1 MVMFPLS
8 KRKTCGFGYGD
19 KTWYTAHHLGQD
31 YTSAIGNKLYAPFD
45 GIIKTTLTGEQ
56 GGLTIWYKPTN
67 DNVIIRF
74 MHLSAFK
81 CKAGQKVKEGDLIG
95 LTGNTGKSTTGEHV
109 HIDISKKAV
118 NLANWKNFIDPEKY
132 EWIKEPTPTKKEQVA
147 QATAEDVKI
156 PIQATTVPM
165 GVPEVIAEALN
176 MPIQEVKD
184 IIKGEGVAYTAS
196 PDLSKVG
203 QILSTAEPTLQ
214 ERIQAFFEAIIKF
227 IKK

>member
-8 KRKTCGFGYGD
+8 KRKTGGFGYGD

-31 YTSAIGNKLYAPFD
+31 YTSLIGNKLYAPFD

-56 GGLTIWYKPTN
+56 GGLTIWCKPN
-67 DNVIIRF
+67 HDNVIMRF

-95 LTGNTGKSTTGEHV
+95 LTGNTGKSTTGAHL
-109 HIDISKKAV
+109 HLDISKKAV
-118 NLANWKNFIDPEKY
+118 NLANWKNFVDPEKY
-132 EWIKEPTPTKKEQVA
+132 EWIKEPKPTKNEQVA
-147 QATAEDVKI
+147 PVTTEEVKI
-156 PIQATTVPM
+156 PVQVIVAPQAT
-165 GVPEVIAEALN
+165 PEVR
-176 MPIQEVKD
+176 D

-203 QILSTAEPTLQ
+203 QILSNAEPTLQ
-214 ERIQAFFEAIIKF
+214 ERVQAFFEAVIKF